1 MDMLTKLKMLSNQ
14 LDNPSFAKEFSKGFE
29 EFLSDKHVSEFDKAK
44 SFEVMYNFEETP
56 SNDEDVKNKAGLFE
70 PKPLLFS
77 DMFAIDIVDA
87 A

>member
-1 MDMLTKLKMLSNQ
+1 MDMLTKLKLLSDQ

-29 EFLSDKHVSEFDKAK
+29 EFLRDKYVSGFDKAI
-44 SFEVMYNFEETP
+44 SFEVVYNFDDTL

-70 PKPLLFS
+70 PKPLVFS
-77 DMFAIDIVDA
+77 DMFAIDIVEA